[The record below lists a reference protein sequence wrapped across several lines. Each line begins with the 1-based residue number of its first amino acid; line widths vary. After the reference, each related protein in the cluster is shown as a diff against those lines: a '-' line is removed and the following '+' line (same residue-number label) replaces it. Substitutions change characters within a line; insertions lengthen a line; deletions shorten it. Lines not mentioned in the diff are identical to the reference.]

1 VGNVAIDVQGVRVI
15 YREFDR
21 PRADLTVDTDE
32 ASAAEAATR
41 IADAIDE
48 WL

>member
-1 VGNVAIDVQGVRVI
+1 VV

-32 ASAAEAATR
+32 TPAAEAAR
-41 IADAIDE
+41 RVADAVEE

>member
-1 VGNVAIDVQGVRVI
+1 VV

-32 ASAAEAATR
+32 APLDAAAER
-41 IADAIDE
+41 VADAVE
-48 WL
+48 R